1 MVGAG
6 DDYFETLAVP
16 LVRGRSFTPV
26 DGAPGQET
34 AIVNQRL
41 VDMFFGSSDPL
52 GQLIRVARPG
62 TTASGPWV
70 RIVGVAPTIRQ
81 RPGGIGPDPVV
92 YLPHRSAPSPN
103 AAIMIRGTGEPTRL
117 APAIREELRRFDPNL
132 PLYRVMSLQ
141 QAMDESA
148 WNPRMASLVAEN
160 IAAIALLMA
169 LVGLY
174 AVTAH
179 AVHLW
184 KTELGLRIAL
194 GARPLAVAWIVLRH
208 ALAQLAIGLVV
219 GVAATYA
226 FDRLFTVADPAD
238 PVRMTDVGP
247 LVILMALIAVVAIV
261 ACAIPVRRAIR
272 LDPVV
277 ALRAE

>member
-1 MVGAG
+1 MV
-6 DDYFETLAVP
+6 
-16 LVRGRSFTPV
+16 RS
-26 DGAPGQET
+26 
-34 AIVNQRL
+34 
-41 VDMFFGSSDPL
+41 
-52 GQLIRVARPG
+52 
-62 TTASGPWV
+62 
-70 RIVGVAPTIRQ
+70 
-81 RPGGIGPDPVV
+81 
-92 YLPHRSAPSPN
+92 
-103 AAIMIRGTGEPTRL
+103 TGEPTSLVPAVRAELHRL
-117 APAIREELRRFDPNL
+117 DPNL

-148 WNPRMASLVAEN
+148 WNGRMASLVAEQ

-184 KTELGLRIAL
+184 KTELGLRMAL
-194 GARPLAVAWIVLRH
+194 GARPLGVAWIVLRR
-208 ALAQLAIGLVV
+208 ALAQLAIGLGG

-238 PVRMTDVGP
+238 PVRMTDAVP
-247 LVILMALIAVVAIV
+247 LLALIGLIAAVAL
-261 ACAIPVRRAIR
+261 ASCAVPVRRAIR
-272 LDPVV
+272 VDPVV